1 MARMNRPPEPSPDAS
16 IDELEQD
23 IVRTREELGQT
34 VQELAGRA
42 AATVKPAS
50 YAIVAIAAVTA
61 VIVCIIAWRRRH

>member
-1 MARMNRPPEPSPDAS
+1 
-16 IDELEQD
+16 LEQD